1 MYSLLRLILAGLLAQ
16 SSQLTLISVRLLLTF
31 LLVFFLND
39 AVKANQ
45 ELLSQEEFSIDVINV
60 RKGLLSNFVTKVVSD
75 ENNLKFFATEGG
87 ISKYDGYNF
96 TDFRPGEGFQG
107 LENENIET
115 LFKDRDNLIWIGTK
129 GGGLAVLDSRK
140 NTIQNMN
147 HIFSN
152 NDNKKLRVIS
162 INQDGE
168 GKIWVGTWNSGLYV
182 IDPLNEKL
190 LNHYRSN
197 APVYSILVD
206 QYKNVW
212 YLAGRQLLKFDPS
225 ESRILSFPTSNMF
238 YNMVEDTH
246 RNKIWL
252 VGNQD
257 NRVALSNFDY
267 EDQLVKAVPIT
278 IEARFVKSIAMDA
291 KNRLWFGSWGDGL
304 FISDAEVMNFRKVNT
319 NPQGADVNNINYSII
334 MSIDIDANG
343 IAWLGTSQGGVIIL
357 YPNKG
362 FEIAR
367 NASDDQLFDHN
378 ITAFFKDSHGV
389 SYKGTLMEGLY
400 SDNKSSSFSWIKS
413 IEKTRINCVFESEDR
428 LYIGTGK
435 GLYII
440 NNRDFEN
447 PLHLFRQQKI
457 TAILQD
463 SKNRLWLGTQQ
474 YGLKMTALDT
484 DPDLNH
490 WTIFSESDSIHQL
503 ANNRISQIKEDN
515 YGRIW
520 LGTYSGINLF
530 DEENQIFLTQNEL
543 GVENL
548 SAIIIN
554 DLYFQ
559 GDTCYLATPTGLI
572 SLENSKAG
580 LKMIDSFDRSSGLSN
595 DFICAVEQDSKG
607 NLWLSTMTSIT
618 RFSPADKTFVNF
630 DREDG
635 VMIDSFHS
643 GASFV
648 DNEGQVFFG
657 GSNGLIS
664 FDPLMISEEFNVPE
678 VILTK
683 LTVNNKSLNVGD
695 EVDGKVILD
704 NSIHN
709 TDQINLGYSQN
720 HVSLSFT
727 VNDFFGTENIFYA
740 YQVKGMNDSW
750 VNLGTVNQLSFT
762 GLQHGDYEV
771 LLRASRNNVDWSP
784 VKSLNIH
791 IATPP
796 WLTGWAFFI
805 YFMLVIGVVLII
817 RFISVKQARLKAE
830 LRIIQIEKEKEHELN
845 EAKIT
850 FFTNISHEFRTPL
863 TLILSPVTELIERN
877 DLKEI
882 IKEKLLLVESNAKRM
897 LKLINQ
903 LLDFRKSEHGL
914 LLLKVTRSNFI
925 ELVKEVYLSFKSI
938 AYAKNIAFS
947 FETELEELQFDFDRN
962 QMEIVLINLLSNA
975 FKYTKEGGKIQVSI
989 RLEQDDLILTVA
1001 DSGIGMSK
1009 MESERIF
1016 DRFYQVQN
1024 SETSNLVGSG
1034 IGLAFSK
1041 NIVDLHHGE
1050 ITVASE
1056 EGNGTTICI
1065 VVPVLRTSAGILEK
1079 GAPKESIFEFS
1090 GELDLADKQL
1100 LKIASSKKE
1109 FSIVIADDSEDIRI
1123 YLRSLLAQDY
1133 EVMEAVDGQ
1142 QALELIQK
1150 ELPDLVISDVMMP
1163 KMDGIKLCH
1172 EIKNQINTSH
1182 IPVIL
1187 LTARASMAFEMD
1199 GLQEGADDYITKP
1212 FNPGI
1217 VKTRIQNI
1225 LANRKVLREHF
1236 LNKVRFEPDST
1247 TVSENNLD
1255 SIFIE
1260 KAIGLVTDN
1269 IQNEDFGIEVMVNEL
1284 NMSQSTLFRKIKA
1297 LTGLSLTGFIRSVK
1311 LKHAAKMILQSE
1323 LKLSQVAFE
1332 VGFNDYKYFT
1342 KCFQQQFDCLPSEY
1356 RHKILQNS

>member
-1 MYSLLRLILAGLLAQ
+1 M
-16 SSQLTLISVRLLLTF
+16 
-31 LLVFFLND
+31 
-39 AVKANQ
+39 ANQ
-45 ELLSQEEFSIDVINV
+45 ETLSQEEFSIDVINV

-96 TDFRPGEGFQG
+96 TDFRPGEGGQG

-115 LFKDRDNLIWIGTK
+115 LFRDRDNLIWIGTK
-129 GGGLAVLDSRK
+129 GGGLSALDSRK
-140 NTIQNMN
+140 NRIQNMN
-147 HIFSN
+147 HIFSTN
-152 NDNKKLRVIS
+152 LNKKLRVIS

-168 GKIWVGTWNSGLYV
+168 GMIWVGTWNSGLYV
-182 IDPLNEKL
+182 IDPLKEEL
-190 LNHYRSN
+190 IHHYKSN
-197 APVYSILVD
+197 SPIYNILVD

-212 YLAGRQLLKFDPS
+212 YLNGRQLFKFDPS
-225 ESRILSFPTSNMF
+225 ESRMLRFPTSNTF
-238 YNMVEDTH
+238 YNMVEDVH

-252 VGNQD
+252 IGNQD
-257 NRVALSNFDY
+257 SKVALSNFDY
-267 EDQLVKAVPIT
+267 EDQKLKEVPIS
-278 IEARFVKSIAMDA
+278 IEARFVKSIALDA

-304 FISDAEVMNFRKVNT
+304 FISDSEVKNFKRVNT
-319 NPQGADVNNINYSII
+319 NPQGAEVNNINYSII
-334 MSIDIDANG
+334 MSIDIDDNG
-343 IAWLGTSQGGVIIL
+343 IAWLGTSQGGVLIL

-367 NASDDQLFDHN
+367 NASDQQISDRN
-378 ITAFFKDSHGV
+378 ITTFFKDSDGV

-400 SDNKSSSFSWIKS
+400 SDNKSASYSWVKS
-413 IEKTRINCVFESEDR
+413 IEKTRINCVFEKGNH
-428 LYIGTGK
+428 LFIGTGK
-435 GLYII
+435 GLYVIK
-440 NNRDFEN
+440 NRDFEN
-447 PLHLFRQQKI
+447 PKHLFRQQKI

-474 YGLKMTALDT
+474 YGLKMTDLES
-484 DPDLNH
+484 DPELKG
-490 WTIFSESDSIHQL
+490 WTIFSETEINHTL
-503 ANNRISQIKEDN
+503 TNNRISQIKEDK
-515 YGRIW
+515 YGKIW

-530 DEENQIFLTQNEL
+530 DEKRQNFISQNEL
-543 GVENL
+543 HVKDL

-554 DLYFQ
+554 DLFFQ

-572 SLENSKAG
+572 SLKNSKDK
-580 LKMIDSFDRSSGLSN
+580 LEIIDSFNRSSGLSN

-618 RFSPADKTFVNF
+618 RFKPEDKTFVNF

-648 DNEGQVFFG
+648 DDEGKIYFG

-664 FDPLMISEEFNVPE
+664 FDPQLISDDFTVPE
-678 VILTK
+678 VILTR

-695 EVDGKVILD
+695 QVDGKVILE

-709 TDQINLGYSQN
+709 TEEIDLGYSQN
-720 HVSLSFT
+720 HLSLTFT
-727 VNDFFGTENIFYA
+727 VNDFFGPENIFYS

-750 VNLGTVNQLSFT
+750 MNLGTVNQLSFT
-762 GLQHGDYEV
+762 GLQHGEYEI
-771 LLRASRNNVDWSP
+771 LLRASRNNIDWSP
-784 VKSLNIH
+784 VKSLKIH

-796 WLTGWAFFI
+796 WLTGMAFILYFI
-805 YFMLVIGVVLII
+805 LVIGIILII
-817 RFISVKQARLKAE
+817 RYISVRQARLKAE

-925 ELVKEVYLSFKSI
+925 DLSREVYLSFKSLAI
-938 AYAKNIAFS
+938 RKNIEFT
-947 FETELEELQFDFDRN
+947 FETELEELYFDFDRN
-962 QMEIVLINLLSNA
+962 QMEIVLMNLLSNA
-975 FKYTKEGGKIQVSI
+975 FKYTKEEGKIHVRI
-989 RLEQDDLILTVA
+989 NLKEKDLIMTVE

-1009 MESERIF
+1009 IESEKIF

-1041 NIVDLHHGE
+1041 NIVDLHQGE
-1050 ITVASE
+1050 ISVESE
-1056 EGNGTTICI
+1056 EGNGTCIRIVLPVIQTIQKPSRNEL
-1065 VVPVLRTSAGILEK
+1065 VEELGGQL
-1079 GAPKESIFEFS
+1079 S
-1090 GELDLADKQL
+1090 GELDLEDKQL
-1100 LKIASSKKE
+1100 LKITSTKKE
-1109 FSIVIADDSEDIRI
+1109 FSIVIADDSEDIRT
-1123 YLRSLLAQDY
+1123 YLKSLLCEEYD
-1133 EVMEAVDGQ
+1133 VMEAVDGQ
-1142 QALELIQK
+1142 KALELVQK

-1163 KMDGIKLCH
+1163 NMDGIRLCH

-1187 LTARASMAFEMD
+1187 LTARASLTYEMD

-1225 LANRKVLREHF
+1225 LANRKILREHF
-1236 LNKVRFEPDST
+1236 LNKVRFEPEST
-1247 TVSENNLD
+1247 TVSDNNLD
-1255 SIFIE
+1255 SLFIE
-1260 KAIGLVTDN
+1260 KAITLVNDN
-1269 IQNEDFGIEVMVNEL
+1269 LQNEGFGIEVMVDEL

-1311 LKHAAKMILQSE
+1311 LKHAAKMILQSDI
-1323 LKLSQVAFE
+1323 KLSQVAFE

-1342 KCFQQQFDCLPSEY
+1342 KCFQQQFECLPSEY
-1356 RHKILQNS
+1356 RQKILQKA